1 MIARRHVFHIG
12 GYDPISPEQQLRRL
26 ARSLSVFQR
35 TWGVRAGIVSAIE
48 ATPVSASWVIEASG
62 PNWNT
67 RTSYEML
74 RWDDLILEDHS
85 RGMWSRLARSFVTLV
100 DFVVTG
106 TLFRFMYAN
115 WKYAGFFLFPYLYVA
130 GFIGCGAA
138 IGYGLVRLTGVTGFP
153 AGVLAAS
160 AAVGV
165 TVGLLRLLGWRRPI
179 NHVFDDW
186 IFSRE
191 FVYGQRPRMDAR
203 IDRFAERI
211 LDRVRDADADEVV
224 IVGHCLGAALVMD
237 AVARAL
243 KRDPELARRGR
254 SLRILTVGSTIA
266 KFSLHPRGDRIR
278 RATQAVAGEVRIPWI
293 EYHAR
298 DDAISFYRFDP
309 VILKRVS
316 RERSGGRPD
325 IRRVQLHD
333 MMDKA
338 SFRRHRF
345 NFMLLHYKFL
355 MGNSVRA
362 NYDYCLIICGPLPF
376 DEITAPRGGVDRFG
390 EDGALLKPASS
401 EVSAA
406 AARPA
411 DAAAVGVA

>member
-12 GYDPISPEQQLRRL
+12 GYDPISPEEQLHRF
-26 ARSLSVFQR
+26 ARSLAVYR
-35 TWGVRAGIVSAIE
+35 RIWGVRAAIVSGVE
-48 ATPVSASWVIEASG
+48 AKPVSASWEIEASG

-74 RWDDLILEDHS
+74 RWDDLILEDHE
-85 RGMWSRLARSFVTLV
+85 RGMWSRLGQAFVTLA
-100 DFVVTG
+100 DFVATG
-106 TLFRFMYAN
+106 TLFRFMYAS
-115 WKYAGFFLFPYLYVA
+115 WKYAGFFLFPYLYLA
-130 GFIGCGAA
+130 GFAACGAG
-138 IGYGLVRLTGVTGFP
+138 IGYGLVRIAGVTGF
-153 AGVLAAS
+153 A
-160 AAVGV
+160 AAVLTAAV
-165 TVGLLRLLGWRRPI
+165 TVGVMAGLLRLLGWRWPI

-191 FVYGQRPRMDAR
+191 FVYGERPRMDAR

-211 LDRVRDADADEVV
+211 LDRVRNADVDEIV

-243 KRDPELARRGR
+243 ERDPELARRGP
-254 SLRILTVGSTIA
+254 SLCILTVGATIP
-266 KFSLHPRGDRIR
+266 KFSLHPRGERIR
-278 RATQAVAGEVRIPWI
+278 QATQIVAEERRIHWT

-309 VILKRVS
+309 VTLKRFS
-316 RERSGGRPD
+316 RERSDGRPN

-345 NFMLLHYKFL
+345 DFMLLHYKFL

-362 NYDYCLIICGPLPF
+362 SYDHCLILCGPLPF

-390 EDGALLKPASS
+390 EDGALLKGAQFST
-401 EVSAA
+401 AA
-406 AARPA
+406 VARPA
-411 DAAAVGVA
+411 DAAVGAA

>member
-12 GYDPISPEQQLRRL
+12 GYDPITPEQQLQRVR
-26 ARSLSVFQR
+26 RSLSMFQPI
-35 TWGVRAGIVSAIE
+35 WGGQAEIVTGID
-48 ATPVSASWVIEASG
+48 ATPVSAYWEMEASG

-85 RGMWSRLARSFVTLV
+85 RGMWSRLRQAFITLA
-100 DFVVTG
+100 DFIVTG
-106 TLFRFMYAN
+106 TLFRFMYSS
-115 WKYAGFFLFPYLYVA
+115 WKYAGFFLFPYLYLA
-130 GFIGCGAA
+130 GFAACGAG
-138 IGYGLVRLTGVTGFP
+138 IGYGLVRLSGVTGF
-153 AGVLAAS
+153 AAVLLTAAVT
-160 AAVGV
+160 VGV
-165 TVGLLRLLGWRRPI
+165 TAGLLHLLGSRWPI

-203 IDRFAERI
+203 IDQFAERI
-211 LDRVRDADADEVV
+211 LDRVRNADVEEIV
-224 IVGHCLGAALVMD
+224 IIGHCLGAALVMD
-237 AVARAL
+237 SVARAL
-243 KRDPELARRGR
+243 KREPELARRGP
-254 SLRILTVGSTIA
+254 SLCVLTVGATIP
-266 KFSLHPRGDRIR
+266 KFSLHSRGERIR
-278 RATQAVAGEVRIPWI
+278 QATRAVADERGIRWT

-309 VILKRVS
+309 VTLKRVS
-316 RERSGGRPD
+316 RERSDGRPN

-333 MMDKA
+333 MMDKDT
-338 SFRRHRF
+338 FRRHRF
-345 NFMLLHYKFL
+345 NFMLMHYKFL

-390 EDGALLKPASS
+390 KDGALLKRASS
-401 EVSAA
+401 EETV
-406 AARPA
+406 AARSA
-411 DAAAVGVA
+411 DAAVGAA

>member
-12 GYDPISPEQQLRRL
+12 GYDPITPEQQLQRVR
-26 ARSLSVFQR
+26 RSLSVFQR
-35 TWGVRAGIVSAIE
+35 TWDVRAGIVSGIE
-48 ATPVSASWVIEASG
+48 ATPVSASWEMEASG

-74 RWDDLILEDHS
+74 RWDDLILEDHV
-85 RGMWSRLARSFVTLV
+85 RGMGSRLGQSLVTLA

-106 TLFRFMYAN
+106 TLFRFMYAS

-130 GFIGCGAA
+130 GFAACGAG
-138 IGYGLVRLTGVTGFP
+138 IGYGLVRLTGVSGF
-153 AGVLAAS
+153 AALLLAA
-160 AAVGV
+160 AV
-165 TVGLLRLLGWRRPI
+165 TVGVMAGLLHLLGWRQPI

-211 LDRVRDADADEVV
+211 LERVRNADVDEIV
-224 IVGHCLGAALVMD
+224 IIGHCLGAALVMD
-237 AVARAL
+237 LVARAL
-243 KRDPELARRGR
+243 ERDPDLASRGP
-254 SLRILTVGSTIA
+254 SLCILTVGATIP
-266 KFSLHPRGDRIR
+266 KFSLHSRGGRIR
-278 RATQAVAGEVRIPWI
+278 QATRAVADERRIHWT

-316 RERSGGRPD
+316 RERSDGRPN
-325 IRRVQLHD
+325 IRRVQLHN
-333 MMDKA
+333 MMDKD

-345 NFMLLHYKFL
+345 NFMLMHYKFL

-362 NYDYCLIICGPLPF
+362 DYDYCLIICGPLPF

-390 EDGALLKPASS
+390 NDGTLLKHASS
-401 EVSAA
+401 QATAMATPAEAA
-406 AARPA
+406 V
-411 DAAAVGVA
+411 DAA

>member
-12 GYDPISPEQQLRRL
+12 GYDPISPEQQVNRL
-26 ARSLSVFQR
+26 ERSLSVFQR

-48 ATPVSASWVIEASG
+48 ATPVSASWVVEASG
-62 PNWNT
+62 PNWST

-74 RWDDLILEDHS
+74 RWDDLILEDHA
-85 RGMWSRLARSFVTLV
+85 RGMWSRLWQSFVTLV
-100 DFVVTG
+100 DFIVTG

-130 GFIGCGAA
+130 GFIGCGVAV
-138 IGYGLVRLTGVTGFP
+138 GYGLAWLTGVTGFP
-153 AGVLAAS
+153 AGVLGTAT
-160 AAVGV
+160 AVGV
-165 TVGLLRLLGWRRPI
+165 SAGLLRLLGWRRPI

-191 FVYGQRPRMDAR
+191 FVYGRRPRMDAR

-211 LDRVRDADADEVV
+211 LDRVRSADVDEVV
-224 IVGHCLGAALVMD
+224 IIGHCLGAALVMD

-254 SLRILTVGSTIA
+254 SLCILTVGSTIA
-266 KFSLHPRGDRIR
+266 KFSLHPRGERIR
-278 RATQAVAGEVRIPWI
+278 QAAQAVAGETRIPWT

-309 VILKRVS
+309 VMLKRVS

-333 MMDKA
+333 MMDRA

-376 DEITAPRGGVDRFG
+376 EEITSPSGGLDRFG
-390 EDGALLKPASS
+390 EDGALLPHASS
-401 EVSAA
+401 GMTAA
-406 AARPA
+406 ASRSA
-411 DAAAVGVA
+411 DAAVVGVA

>member
-12 GYDPISPEQQLRRL
+12 GYDPISPEQQLERFR
-26 ARSLSVFQR
+26 RSLSLFQR
-35 TWGVRAGIVSAIE
+35 TWGVKAAIVSGID
-48 ATPVSASWVIEASG
+48 ATPVSASWEMEASG
-62 PNWNT
+62 SNWNT

-74 RWDDLILEDHS
+74 RWDDLIREDHA
-85 RGMWSRLARSFVTLV
+85 RGMWSRLREAFVTLV
-100 DFVVTG
+100 DFVLTG
-106 TLFRFMYAN
+106 TLFRFMYSS
-115 WKYAGFFLFPYLYVA
+115 WKYAGFFLFPYLYLA
-130 GFIGCGAA
+130 GFAACGAG
-138 IGYGLVRLTGVTGFP
+138 IGYGLARLAGVTGF
-153 AGVLAAS
+153 AAILLIVV
-160 AAVGV
+160 ATVVV
-165 TVGLLRLLGWRRPI
+165 TAGLLYLLGWRWPI

-203 IDRFAERI
+203 IDQFAERI
-211 LDRVRDADADEVV
+211 LDRVRNADVDEIV

-243 KRDPELARRGR
+243 EREPELARCGPP
-254 SLRILTVGSTIA
+254 LCILTVGATIP
-266 KFSLHPRGDRIR
+266 KFSLHSQGERIR
-278 RATQAVAGEVRIPWI
+278 QATQRVAGELQIRWT

-309 VILKRVS
+309 VTLKRFS
-316 RERSGGRPD
+316 RERFDGRPN

-345 NFMLLHYKFL
+345 NFMLMHYKFL

-362 NYDYCLIICGPLPF
+362 NYDHCLIICGPLPF
-376 DEITAPRGGVDRFG
+376 DEITAPRGGVERFG
-390 EDGALLKPASS
+390 EDGTLLAKDRP
-401 EVSAA
+401 VTTAA
-406 AARPA
+406 AIPA
-411 DAAAVGVA
+411 DAAADAV

>member
-12 GYDPISPEQQLRRL
+12 GYDPISPEQQRHRL
-26 ARSLSVFQR
+26 ERSLSVFR
-35 TWGVRAGIVSAIE
+35 HTWGVSAGIVSTPE

-74 RWDDLILEDHS
+74 RWDDLIVEDHA
-85 RGMWSRLARSFVTLV
+85 RGMWSRLWQSFVTLV

-130 GFIGCGAA
+130 AFIGCGAA
-138 IGYGLVRLTGVTGFP
+138 VGYGLVWLAGLTGFP
-153 AGVLAAS
+153 AGVVWAG

-165 TVGLLRLLGWRRPI
+165 MAGLLLLLGWRRPI

-191 FVYGQRPRMDAR
+191 FVYGRRPRMDAR
-203 IDRFAERI
+203 IDRFSERI
-211 LDRVRDADADEVV
+211 LDRVRNADVDEVV

-237 AVARAL
+237 TVARAL
-243 KRDPELARRGR
+243 KRDPELARRGP
-254 SLRILTVGSTIA
+254 SLCILTVGSTIA
-266 KFSLHPRGDRIR
+266 KFALHPRGERIR
-278 RATQAVAGEVRIPWI
+278 QATQAVAGELGIPWT

-309 VILKRVS
+309 LLLKRVS
-316 RERSGGRPD
+316 RERSGGRPI
-325 IRRVQLHD
+325 IRRVQLHN

-362 NYDYCLIICGPLPF
+362 NYDHCLIVCGPLPF
-376 DEITAPRGGVDRFG
+376 DEITASRGGVDRFG
-390 EDGALLKPASS
+390 EDGALLKSVPS
-401 EVSAA
+401 EVDAA
-406 AARPA
+406 ATRLA
-411 DAAAVGVA
+411 DAAAVGAA

>member
-12 GYDPISPEQQLRRL
+12 GYDPISPEQQRRRQE
-26 ARSLSVFQR
+26 RSLSVFQR
-35 TWGVRAGIVSAIE
+35 TWGARAGIVSAVE
-48 ATPVSASWVIEASG
+48 AKPISATWVIEASG
-62 PNWNT
+62 PNWTT

-74 RWDDLILEDHS
+74 RWDDLIVEDHA
-85 RGMWSRLARSFVTLV
+85 RGMWSRLGQSLVTLV

-130 GFIGCGAA
+130 VFIGCGAVV
-138 IGYGLVRLTGVTGFP
+138 GYGMVRLTGVTGFP
-153 AGVLAAS
+153 AGVLGGTAT
-160 AAVGV
+160 VGV
-165 TVGLLRLLGWRRPI
+165 TAGLLRLLGWRRPI

-191 FVYGQRPRMDAR
+191 FVYGRRPRMDAR

-211 LDRVRDADADEVV
+211 FDRVRNAEVDEIV

-243 KRDPELARRGR
+243 ERDPELPRRGP
-254 SLRILTVGSTIA
+254 SLCILTVGATIP
-266 KFSLHPRGDRIR
+266 KFALHPRGERIR
-278 RATQAVAGEVRIPWI
+278 QATQAVAGEFRIPWI

-309 VILKRVS
+309 VTLTRVS
-316 RERSGGRPD
+316 RERSGGRPT

-345 NFMLLHYKFL
+345 DFMLLHYKFL

-362 NYDYCLIICGPLPF
+362 NYDHCLIVCGPLPF

-390 EDGALLKPASS
+390 EDGALLKGASS
-401 EVSAA
+401 EVTAV

-411 DAAAVGVA
+411 DAAAVGAA

>member
-12 GYDPISPEQQLRRL
+12 GYDPISPERQLHRME
-26 ARSLSVFQR
+26 RSLSVFQR
-35 TWGVRAGIVSAIE
+35 TWGVRAEIVSAIK

-74 RWDDLILEDHS
+74 RWDDLILEDHT
-85 RGMWSRLARSFVTLV
+85 RGMWSRLGQSLVTLA
-100 DFVVTG
+100 DFIVTG
-106 TLFRFMYAN
+106 TLFRFMHAN

-130 GFIGCGAA
+130 GFIGCGAVV
-138 IGYGLVRLTGVTGFP
+138 GYGLVWLTGVTGLE
-153 AGVLAAS
+153 AVVLGGTAI
-160 AAVGV
+160 VGV
-165 TVGLLRLLGWRRPI
+165 TVGLWRLLGWRRPI

-191 FVYGQRPRMDAR
+191 FVYGRRPRMDAR
-203 IDRFAERI
+203 IDRFSERI
-211 LDRVRDADADEVV
+211 LDRARDADIDEVV

-237 AVARAL
+237 TVARAL
-243 KRDPELARRGR
+243 KRDPKLSRRGA
-254 SLRILTVGSTIA
+254 SLCVLTVGSTIA
-266 KFSLHPRGDRIR
+266 KFSLHPRGERIR
-278 RATQAVAGEVRIPWI
+278 QATQSVAEELRIPWT

-316 RERSGGRPD
+316 RERSEGRPN

-362 NYDYCLIICGPLPF
+362 NYDHCLIVCGPLPF
-376 DEITAPRGGVDRFG
+376 DEITVPRGGVDRFG
-390 EDGALLKPASS
+390 EDGSLLKRASS
-401 EVSAA
+401 EVTAA
-406 AARPA
+406 PTRLAGT
-411 DAAAVGVA
+411 AVGAA

>member
-12 GYDPISPEQQLRRL
+12 GYDPISPAQQVSRL

-35 TWGVRAGIVSAIE
+35 TWGVRAGIVSAID
-48 ATPVSASWVIEASG
+48 ATPVSASWIVEASG
-62 PNWNT
+62 PNWST

-74 RWDDLILEDHS
+74 RWDDLILEDHA
-85 RGMWSRLARSFVTLV
+85 RGMWSRLWRSFVTLV
-100 DFVVTG
+100 DFIVTG

-130 GFIGCGAA
+130 GFIGCGVAA
-138 IGYGLVRLTGVTGFP
+138 GYGLVRLTGVSGFP
-153 AGVLAAS
+153 AGVLGAAT
-160 AAVGV
+160 AVGV
-165 TVGLLRLLGWRRPI
+165 GAGLLRLLGWRRPI

-191 FVYGQRPRMDAR
+191 FVYGRRPRMDAR

-211 LDRVRDADADEVV
+211 LDRVRNADVDEVV
-224 IVGHCLGAALVMD
+224 IIGHCLGAALVMD

-243 KRDPELARRGR
+243 KRDPELAGRGR
-254 SLRILTVGSTIA
+254 SLCILTVGSTIA
-266 KFSLHPRGDRIR
+266 KFSLHPRGEHIR
-278 RATQAVAGEVRIPWI
+278 QAAQAVAGEMRIPWT

-309 VILKRVS
+309 VMLKRVS

-333 MMDKA
+333 MMDRA

-376 DEITAPRGGVDRFG
+376 EEITSPRGGVDRFG
-390 EDGALLKPASS
+390 EDGALLQRASS
-401 EVSAA
+401 GTAA
-406 AARPA
+406 AASRSA
-411 DAAAVGVA
+411 DAAVAGVA

>member
-12 GYDPISPEQQLRRL
+12 GYDPISPEEQLHRF
-26 ARSLSVFQR
+26 ARSLAVYQR
-35 TWGVRAGIVSAIE
+35 TWGVKAAIVSGIE
-48 ATPVSASWVIEASG
+48 ATPVSASWEMEASG

-74 RWDDLILEDHS
+74 RWDDLILEDHA
-85 RGMWSRLARSFVTLV
+85 RGMRSRLAQAFVTLA
-100 DFVVTG
+100 DFIRTG
-106 TLFRFMYAN
+106 TLFRFMYAS
-115 WKYAGFFLFPYLYVA
+115 WKYAGFFLFPYLYLA
-130 GFIGCGAA
+130 AFAACGAGV
-138 IGYGLVRLTGVTGFP
+138 GYGLVRFAGVTGF
-153 AGVLAAS
+153 AA
-160 AAVGV
+160 AALTAMVTVGV
-165 TVGLLRLLGWRRPI
+165 MAGLLRLLGWRWPI

-191 FVYGQRPRMDAR
+191 FVHGERPRMDAR

-211 LDRVRDADADEVV
+211 LDRVRNADVDEIV

-243 KRDPELARRGR
+243 KRDPELARRGP
-254 SLRILTVGSTIA
+254 SLCILTVGATIP
-266 KFSLHPRGDRIR
+266 KFSLHPRGGRIR
-278 RATQAVAGEVRIPWI
+278 RATQTVADERRIHWT

-309 VILKRVS
+309 VTLKRIS
-316 RERSGGRPD
+316 RERSDGRPN

-333 MMDKA
+333 MMDRD

-345 NFMLLHYKFL
+345 DFMLLHYKFL

-362 NYDYCLIICGPLPF
+362 GYDHCLILCGPLPF

-390 EDGALLKPASS
+390 EDGALLKRAALSA
-401 EVSAA
+401 SAA
-406 AARPA
+406 VRPA
-411 DAAAVGVA
+411 NAVVGAV

>member
-12 GYDPISPEQQLRRL
+12 GYDPISPEQQLDRFR
-26 ARSLSVFQR
+26 RSLSLFQR
-35 TWGVRAGIVSAIE
+35 TWGVRAEIVSGIE
-48 ATPVSASWVIEASG
+48 ATPVSASWEMEASG

-74 RWDDLILEDHS
+74 RWDDLIREDHA
-85 RGMWSRLARSFVTLV
+85 RGMWSRLCEAFTTLA
-100 DFVVTG
+100 DFVLTG
-106 TLFRFMYAN
+106 TLFRFMYSS
-115 WKYAGFFLFPYLYVA
+115 WKYAGFFLFPYLYLA
-130 GFIGCGAA
+130 GFAACGAV
-138 IGYGLVRLTGVTGFP
+138 IGYGLVRLAGVTGF
-153 AGVLAAS
+153 AAILLMAAS
-160 AAVGV
+160 
-165 TVGLLRLLGWRRPI
+165 TVGMTAGLLYLLGWRWPI

-191 FVYGQRPRMDAR
+191 FVYGKRPRMDAR
-203 IDRFAERI
+203 IEQFAERI
-211 LDRVRDADADEVV
+211 LERVRNADVDEIVV
-224 IVGHCLGAALVMD
+224 VGHCLGAALVMD

-243 KRDPELARRGR
+243 EREPELARCGPP
-254 SLRILTVGSTIA
+254 LCILTVGATIP
-266 KFSLHPRGDRIR
+266 KFSLHSRGERIR
-278 RATQAVAGEVRIPWI
+278 QATQTVADEPRIRWT

-309 VILKRVS
+309 VTLKRFS
-316 RERSGGRPD
+316 RERSDGRPN

-362 NYDYCLIICGPLPF
+362 NYDHCLIICGPLPF
-376 DEITAPRGGVDRFG
+376 DEITAPRGGVERFG
-390 EDGALLKPASS
+390 EDGALLTKARPVAT
-401 EVSAA
+401 AA
-406 AARPA
+406 AIPA
-411 DAAAVGVA
+411 DAAADAV

>member
-12 GYDPISPEQQLRRL
+12 GYDPISPEQQLDRFR
-26 ARSLSVFQR
+26 RSLALFQR
-35 TWGVRAGIVSAIE
+35 TWGVKAAIVSGID
-48 ATPVSASWVIEASG
+48 ATPVSASWEMEASG

-74 RWDDLILEDHS
+74 RWDDLIQEDHA
-85 RGMWSRLARSFVTLV
+85 RGMWSRLREAFVTLV
-100 DFVVTG
+100 DFIVTG
-106 TLFRFMYAN
+106 TLFRFMYSS
-115 WKYAGFFLFPYLYVA
+115 WKYAGFFLFPYLYLA
-130 GFIGCGAA
+130 GFAACGAG
-138 IGYGLVRLTGVTGFP
+138 IGYGLVRLAGVTG
-153 AGVLAAS
+153 LAAILLM
-160 AAVGV
+160 AAATVAV
-165 TVGLLRLLGWRRPI
+165 TAGLLYLLGWRWPI

-191 FVYGQRPRMDAR
+191 FVYGQRPRMDVR

-211 LDRVRDADADEVV
+211 LDRVRNADVDEIVV
-224 IVGHCLGAALVMD
+224 VGHCLGAALVMD

-243 KRDPELARRGR
+243 KREPDLARCGPP
-254 SLRILTVGSTIA
+254 LCILTVGATIP
-266 KFSLHPRGDRIR
+266 KFSLHSRGGRIR
-278 RATQAVAGEVRIPWI
+278 QATQAVADARQIRWT

-309 VILKRVS
+309 VTLKRFS
-316 RERSGGRPD
+316 RERSDGRPN

-333 MMDKA
+333 MMDKV

-362 NYDYCLIICGPLPF
+362 NYDHCLIVCGPLPF
-376 DEITAPRGGVDRFG
+376 DEITAPRGGVERFG
-390 EDGALLKPASS
+390 EDGALLTKARP
-401 EVSAA
+401 VTTAA
-406 AARPA
+406 AIPA
-411 DAAAVGVA
+411 DAAADAV

>member
-12 GYDPISPEQQLRRL
+12 GYDPISPEQQLERFR
-26 ARSLSVFQR
+26 RSLSLFQR
-35 TWGVRAGIVSAIE
+35 TWGVKAAIVSGIE
-48 ATPVSASWVIEASG
+48 ATPVSASWEMEASG

-74 RWDDLILEDHS
+74 RWDDLIRQDHA
-85 RGMWSRLARSFVTLV
+85 RGMWSRLREAFVTLA
-100 DFVVTG
+100 DFVLTG
-106 TLFRFMYAN
+106 TLFRFMYSS
-115 WKYAGFFLFPYLYVA
+115 WKYAGFFLFPYLYLA
-130 GFIGCGAA
+130 GFAACGAG
-138 IGYGLVRLTGVTGFP
+138 IGYGLVRLAGVTG
-153 AGVLAAS
+153 V
-160 AAVGV
+160 AAVLLMVVSTVVV
-165 TVGLLRLLGWRRPI
+165 TAGLLYLLGWRWPI

-191 FVYGQRPRMDAR
+191 FVYGRRPRMDAR
-203 IDRFAERI
+203 IDQFAERI
-211 LDRVRDADADEVV
+211 LDRVRNADVDEIV

-243 KRDPELARRGR
+243 AREPELARCGPP
-254 SLRILTVGSTIA
+254 LCILTVGATIP
-266 KFSLHPRGDRIR
+266 KFSLHSQGERIR
-278 RATQAVAGEVRIPWI
+278 QATQRVAGEPRIRWT

-309 VILKRVS
+309 VTLKRFS
-316 RERSGGRPD
+316 RERSDGRPN

-345 NFMLLHYKFL
+345 NFMLMHYKFL

-362 NYDYCLIICGPLPF
+362 NYDHCLIICGPLPF
-376 DEITAPRGGVDRFG
+376 DEITAPRGGVERFG
-390 EDGALLKPASS
+390 EDGTLLTKDRP
-401 EVSAA
+401 VTTAA
-406 AARPA
+406 AVPA
-411 DAAAVGVA
+411 DAAADAV